1 MNTKTFRA
9 ADAVAIA
16 IMSVVGLLSAPPA
29 TANVSLKNGNFFI
42 GYLDLLYSG
51 GFEPKIERVYNSKST
66 YRGIFGANWG
76 NEYEV
81 YLTVAPDGSVVV
93 NEYGGGAENRFVPVG
108 AKAQDIVNAVE
119 LISKAA
125 QQTGFMSKP
134 DALAAYKKRLQAEAG
149 FRNQEWERFRLAG
162 KVQPR
167 KIADGTQLT
176 SNRFSYQYITK
187 LPGGYQRTFDTGR
200 VDRFDETGHLLKTS
214 DKNGNSI
221 ELSYGKDGRLQKILD
236 NFNRKIFFSFD
247 NRNRVEKISGE
258 SGKEATYKYND
269 KDELVF
275 SKDADGNTFTYKY
288 STDGRHGLTEIVYG
302 DRSTMQIAYHG
313 PDKLVSVKS
322 VKDRDGSTVDYDYEM
337 DGVQKGRVAVSITNK
352 GKDGKIVSTS
362 KYEYLVKYRPD
373 GDEWNYKM
381 VATLDGEKTETT
393 YNECCGLPL
402 LIKRGSDE
410 TSFEYDRKGR
420 VTKKV
425 TSGEI
430 TELAYDAKSS
440 KVSRVAHYSKQ
451 NKKDTRWSEF
461 QYDDKGNLLFAK
473 NSSGKGV
480 KLFYDGNGRI
490 KSLLDQSKRRLDFK
504 YNEASK
510 PIEIIDPA
518 LGSITVAYSNSG
530 EIKKVESSAGRKIA
544 MEVTSAFQNLLDI
557 IRPAGVSLAL

>member
-1 MNTKTFRA
+1 MRFNKSGTIVA
-9 ADAVAIA
+9 AAFLLV
-16 IMSVVGLLSAPPA
+16 SGLLSSPVA

-42 GYLDLLYSG
+42 GYMDLIYSG

-66 YRGIFGANWG
+66 YRGIFGAGWG

-81 YLTVAPDGSVVV
+81 FLTVAPDGSVVV

-108 AKAQDIVNAVE
+108 VKPQDITAAAE
-119 LISKAA
+119 MIAKTA
-125 QQTGFMSKP
+125 QQTGYMARP
-134 DALAAYKKRLQAEAG
+134 DALVAYKKRLQTEAG

-162 KVQPR
+162 KVQAR
-167 KIADGTQLT
+167 KLADGTQLT

-187 LPGGYQRTFDTGR
+187 VPGGYQRTFDTGR
-200 VDRFDETGHLLKTS
+200 LDRFDESGHLLKTS

-221 ELSYGKDGRLQKILD
+221 ELTYGKDGRLQKILD

-247 NRNRVEKISGE
+247 SRSRVEKISGE
-258 SGKEATYKYND
+258 NGKEAIYKYND
-269 KDELVF
+269 KDELIS
-275 SKDADGNTFTYKY
+275 SKDVDGNTYTYKY
-288 STDGRHGLTEIVYG
+288 SADGRHGLTEIGYG
-302 DRSTMQIAYHG
+302 DHTTMQIAYHG

-322 VKDRDGSTVDYDYEM
+322 VKDRDGSVVEYDYEM
-337 DGVQKGRVAVSITNK
+337 DGIQKGRVAVGIINK
-352 GKDGKIVSTS
+352 GKDGKVISSS

-373 GDEWNYKM
+373 GDEWTYKM

-402 LIKRGSDE
+402 LIKRGVDE

-430 TELAYDAKSS
+430 TELAYDVKSN
-440 KVSRVAHYSKQ
+440 KVARVANYSKQ

-473 NSSGKGV
+473 NSTGKGV

-518 LGSITVAYSNSG
+518 LGSITVSYSNSG